1 MDVKS
6 LGIGP
11 ISKDLLYIKI
21 VDAIHAHIRRNGL
34 KPGDKLPSEREM
46 AESFQTSRNSVR
58 EALRVMENQGMLE
71 VKTGRG
77 TFLRERGDEN
87 VSVSIGIIKNNFREI
102 QELTHILDSAC
113 LRKAVERATV
123 PERRKLIRLAE
134 EMNDDL
140 ADGFFNEATDHAFH
154 GQLGAMS
161 GNTALAELARSLRE
175 EVFGAYWSCLDFD
188 TNLRLE
194 TVPNHLHMARAV
206 LDNDLA
212 RAQTELDTISR
223 HTLMTMDLVE
233 RTALHAEKS

>member
-1 MDVKS
+1 MDVKA

-21 VDAIHAHIRRNGL
+21 VDAIHAHIRTNGL

-46 AESFQTSRNSVR
+46 AESFRTSRNSVR

-77 TFLRERGDEN
+77 TFLKDRADGS
-87 VSVSIGIIKNNFREI
+87 VSVSIGLIKNNFREV

-113 LRKAVERATV
+113 LRKAVEQASAAD
-123 PERRKLIRLAE
+123 RRRLVRLAE

-140 ADGFFNEATDHAFH
+140 SENIFNEATDHAFH
-154 GQLGAMS
+154 SQLGTMS

-175 EVFGAYWSCLDFD
+175 DVFGAYWSYLDFD
-188 TNLRLE
+188 TSLRLE
-194 TVPNHLHMARAV
+194 TVQNHLHMARAI

-212 RAQTELDTISR
+212 RAQAELDIISR

-233 RTALHAEKS
+233 RTAVHEQA

>member
-102 QELTHILDSAC
+102 QELTHILDSAW
-113 LRKAVERATV
+113 LRKAVE
-123 PERRKLIRLAE
+123 
-134 EMNDDL
+134 
-140 ADGFFNEATDHAFH
+140 
-154 GQLGAMS
+154 
-161 GNTALAELARSLRE
+161 
-175 EVFGAYWSCLDFD
+175 
-188 TNLRLE
+188 
-194 TVPNHLHMARAV
+194 
-206 LDNDLA
+206 
-212 RAQTELDTISR
+212 
-223 HTLMTMDLVE
+223 
-233 RTALHAEKS
+233 